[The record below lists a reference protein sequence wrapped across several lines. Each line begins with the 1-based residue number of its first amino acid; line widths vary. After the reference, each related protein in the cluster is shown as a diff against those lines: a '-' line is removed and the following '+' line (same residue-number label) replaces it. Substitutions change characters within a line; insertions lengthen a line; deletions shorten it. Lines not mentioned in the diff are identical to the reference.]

1 MGIVKVENPYTKEIM
16 QVEFKGDTP
25 TEEELSSLNNYF
37 TSQQTPQ
44 RDEET
49 EEISATTLPQL
60 DLATASAEEIREY
73 GNNLRAVGIN
83 PTTGEQM
90 SDEEFIS
97 NYKNPTLTIQLA

>member
-1 MGIVKVENPYTKEIM
+1 MSIVKVENPYTKEIM

-25 TEEELSSLNNYF
+25 TEEELSSLNSYF
-37 TSQQTPQ
+37 TSQQTPK

-49 EEISATTLPQL
+49 EEVSTTSLPQL

-90 SDEEFIS
+90 SDER
-97 NYKNPTLTIQLA
+97 A